1 MTLNSLWFALIVIL
15 FTGFFV
21 LEGFDFGVGILA
33 PFVGKSD
40 KERRLLYNSIG
51 PFWDGNEVW
60 LIAAGGAMF
69 AAFPQWYATLF
80 SGFYIP
86 LFLLVIAL
94 IARGVGLEYRSKLPA
109 QHWRKAWDTAIFGE
123 SIATDYLGDCAGKH
137 DEGCTYRC
145 PHERR
150 RVPLG
155 ACQPL

>member
-1 MTLNSLWFALIVIL
+1 MTLNTLWFALIVTL

-33 PFVGKSD
+33 SIIGKSD
-40 KERRLLYNSIG
+40 KERRLLYNTIG

-86 LFLLVIAL
+86 LFLLIVAL
-94 IARGVGLEYRSKLPA
+94 MARGVGFEFRSKLIAPR
-109 QHWRKAWDTAIFGE
+109 WRKAWDTAIFLG
-123 SIATDYLGDCAGKH
+123 SLFPPVIWGIALANMMKGVDRKS
-137 DEGCTYRC
+137 
-145 PHERR
+145 
-150 RVPLG
+150 VV
-155 ACQPL
+155 